1 MNDTPKVTPSQLM
14 KQVSDDPRTR
24 ELEENDPRH
33 AAARRFARLAVN
45 EIKLYQEA
53 EVKEGLEKKDL
64 WSRLRTTFYM
74 AIDTY
79 DGRVEQEVRDRF
91 DYLYDEIVK
100 QLANGDA
107 ANLGPDA
114 PGKAVKPEK
123 IDIAVATGGS

>member
-1 MNDTPKVTPSQLM
+1 MNDAQKPSPSQLM

-45 EIKLYQEA
+45 EIKLYQEE
-53 EVKEGLEKKDL
+53 EVKAGLEHKDL
-64 WSRLRTTFYM
+64 WARLRPTLYM
-74 AIDTY
+74 AIETY

-114 PGKAVKPEK
+114 PAKAVKPPKTEIPAPDK
-123 IDIAVATGGS
+123 PD

>member
-1 MNDTPKVTPSQLM
+1 MNDATKPTQSQLM
-14 KQVSDDPRTR
+14 RQVSDDPRTR

-45 EIKLYQEA
+45 EIKLYQEE
-53 EVKEGLEKKDL
+53 EVKAGLANQDL
-64 WSRLRTTFYM
+64 WARLRPTLYM
-74 AIDTY
+74 AIETY

-100 QLANGDA
+100 QLANGDP

-114 PGKAVKPEK
+114 PGKAVRPPKTDLPAAPKP
-123 IDIAVATGGS
+123 D